1 MKMNKQEYIPH
12 IAMIG
17 MSHKTAPVETRECFS
32 WQDQQLVKLYEN
44 IGNMKVDEAVYIAT
58 CNRVEVYITSPDAN
72 AAVDQLVGALEEY
85 ADSMQDNLETM
96 VYRKYS
102 RDAVEHLLTVA
113 SSLDSMVV
121 GENEIIGQ
129 IKDSYRNAVQHRM
142 TGTVLNKLFHQAFKT
157 AKRVR
162 TETEISRNPLSV
174 AYIATEL
181 ARKIFD
187 DLSKRNALLV
197 GAGEMGELILKYMT
211 KYNLKEITIANRS
224 LHNAERIAGDI
235 NRDAHIIPLDDI
247 AHVAGT
253 VDIIITSV
261 SAQGYVITKE
271 MTEEITRQR
280 GSRPLFMID
289 IAVPRNIDPAIAE
302 KHSIFLYNVDD
313 LEKIADENLKSR
325 LKEME
330 LASAL
335 IQSDVDEFMDWYEE
349 LEVVPV
355 IVKLQKSFET
365 IRKNELRKYRRRKL
379 KHLSDEDFALVEELT
394 GQIMTKT
401 LHNPIMNLKKI
412 RSDCASGAHSDRSLK
427 EKTKIIEELFDT

>member
-1 MKMNKQEYIPH
+1 MLMKKNEYIPH

-32 WQDQQLVKLYEN
+32 WHDQQLVDLYEK
-44 IGNMKVDEAVYIAT
+44 IRNMDVDEAVYITT
-58 CNRVEVYITSPDAN
+58 CNRVEVYITSADVH
-72 AAVDQLVGALEEY
+72 AAVDELVFLLEKY
-85 ADSMQDNLETM
+85 ADSRQDNLETM
-96 VYRKYS
+96 MYKKYS
-102 RDAVEHLLTVA
+102 RDAVDQLLTVV

-129 IKDSYRNAVQHRM
+129 VKESYREAVQHRM

-187 DLSKRNALLV
+187 DLARRSALLI

-211 KYNLKEITIANRS
+211 KYNLQEITIANRS
-224 LHNAERIAGDI
+224 LHNAERIADEI
-235 NRDAHIIPLDDI
+235 NRDAHIVSLDDI
-247 AHVAGT
+247 AEVAGS
-253 VDIIITSV
+253 VDIIISSV
-261 SAQGYVITKE
+261 TAPGY
-271 MTEEITRQR
+271 MITREMVDDIVKQR

-289 IAVPRNIDPAIAE
+289 IAVPRNIDPDVAE

-313 LEKIADENLKSR
+313 LEKIADENLKNR

-330 LASAL
+330 LATAL
-335 IQSDVDEFMDWYEE
+335 IQSDVDEFFDWYEQ

-355 IVKLQKSFET
+355 IVKMQKTFEN
-365 IRKNELRKYRRRKL
+365 IRRSELRKYRKRKM
-379 KHLSDEDFALVEELT
+379 KHLSEEDFHLVEELT
-394 GQIMTKT
+394 NQIMTKS
-401 LHNPIMNLKKI
+401 LHNPIVNLKKI
-412 RSDCASGAHSDRSLK
+412 RSDHASKGHSGKTLK
-427 EKTKIIEELFDT
+427 EKTRIIEELFDS